1 MSELKRVF
9 AYCSRYPWYAVGTF
23 SCAILSTLSL
33 LLVPY
38 VTGQIFE
45 LIAEQQLS
53 GWLGAVLPRWGVESS
68 GSVLLL
74 LGMLAAGAF
83 LGRDLLNAARIYF
96 NNMFEQRVI
105 FDIRSDL
112 YEHIQKLPLAWFD
125 DKASGDIMTRVSED
139 VTNMERVLIDG
150 IEQGSVAVLQI
161 AGILVFLAWTN
172 LELTLWTLIPIPL
185 MLAGAY
191 WYTATAHKRYRLVR
205 RATSDLNAL
214 LMDNLQGIAQI
225 KSFVRENAEWQHFR
239 EKSQNVCSA
248 SLQVMK
254 SWALYNP
261 SMTFFASLGTVFVLY
276 FGGQQVLET
285 TAAGAA
291 TGQGLSSPQLVSFM
305 VAVGF
310 LYEPINRL
318 HQLNQ
323 LFQSGR
329 AASERV
335 FGILDTEA
343 EAEPVTTESLSG
355 SREACTVTF
364 SDVEFTYEKDLVVL
378 KGIQLEAQPGQTVAL
393 VGPTGAGKSTLV
405 GLIPRFYDKYTGT
418 ISIDGMDNRKLSLQ
432 ELRSLI
438 GVVSQEAF
446 LFNDTLRRNLL
457 FGKPDATDEECWEV
471 LEAANAREFVESLP
485 DQLDTVVGE
494 RGIKLSVGEK
504 QRVSIAR
511 ALLKNP
517 PILILDEAT
526 ASVDT
531 ATEKLIQQALDHL
544 LKNRTS
550 FVIAHRLSTIVDA
563 DQILV
568 LKQGEIIERGTH
580 HQLLEQGGLYAGLCQ
595 AQSTGTI
602 EATWD
607 SLHGTELT
615 EKA

>member
-1 MSELKRVF
+1 MVYGYMSELKRVF
-9 AYCSRYPWYAVGTF
+9 AYCARYKLYAWGTF
-23 SCAILSTLSL
+23 GCAILSTLSL
-33 LLVPY
+33 LAVPY
-38 VTGQIFE
+38 ITKLIFD
-45 LIAEQQLS
+45 LITEGQLS
-53 GWLGAVLPRWGVESS
+53 GWVNTVLVEQGIESTATTLTVLGL
-68 GSVLLL
+68 
-74 LGMLAAGAF
+74 LAAGAF

-96 NNMFEQRVI
+96 NNLFEQRVI

-150 IEQGSVAVLQI
+150 IEQGSVALLQI
-161 AGILVFLAWTN
+161 FGILGYMAFVNWQ
-172 LELTLWTLIPIPL
+172 LTLWTLIPIPL
-185 MLAGAY
+185 MLIGAY

-225 KSFVRENAEWQHFR
+225 KSFVREDSEWEHFR
-239 EKSQNVCSA
+239 EKSLKVCTA
-248 SLQVMK
+248 SLKVMK
-254 SWALYNP
+254 SWAMYNP
-261 SMTFFASLGTVFVLY
+261 SMTFFSSLGTVLVLY
-276 FGGQQVLET
+276 FGGQQVL
-285 TAAGAA
+285 A
-291 TGQGLSSPQLVSFM
+291 TIALDASDPAKLSSAELVSFM

-335 FGILDTEA
+335 FGILDTEP
-343 EAEPVTTESLSG
+343 EIEPAATETLAVT
-355 SREACTVTF
+355 REACAVSF
-364 SDVEFTYEKDLVVL
+364 SDVHFTYEKDLTVL
-378 KGIQLEAQPGQTVAL
+378 KHINLEAQPGQTIAL

-405 GLIPRFYDKYTGT
+405 GLLPRFYSKYEGT
-418 ISIDGMDNRKLSLQ
+418 ITIDGVDNRKLTLK
-432 ELRSLI
+432 ELRSHI

-446 LFNDTLRRNLL
+446 LFNDTLRRNIL
-457 FGKPDATDEECWEV
+457 FGKPDASDADCWQV
-471 LEAANAREFVESLP
+471 LEAANAREFVEALP

-531 ATEKLIQQALDHL
+531 ATEKLIQEALDRL

-568 LKQGEIIERGTH
+568 LKHGEIIERGTH
-580 HQLLEQGGLYAGLCQ
+580 PELLSAGGLYAKLCQ

-602 EATWD
+602 ESTWD
-607 SLHGTELT
+607 RLT
-615 EKA
+615 GSD

>member
-1 MSELKRVF
+1 MHELRRVF
-9 AYCSRYPWYAVGTF
+9 AYCSRYPWYAAGTF
-23 SCAILSTLSL
+23 GCAILSTLSL

-38 VTGQIFE
+38 VTGEIFS
-45 LIAEQQLS
+45 LITDGQLHS
-53 GWLGAVLPRWGVESS
+53 QLGEWLRAKAIVEPSE
-68 GSVLLL
+68 VLLV
-74 LGMLAAGAF
+74 LGVLAGAAF
-83 LGRDLLNAARIYF
+83 LGRDALNAARIYY
-96 NNMFEQRVI
+96 NNLFEQKVI

-112 YEHIQKLPLAWFD
+112 YEHIQRLPLALFD

-150 IEQGSVAVLQI
+150 IEQGSVALLQI
-161 AGILVFLAWTN
+161 FGILGFMAIVNWQ
-172 LELTLWTLIPIPL
+172 LTLWTLIPIPL
-185 MLAGAY
+185 MLIGAY
-191 WYTATAHKRYRLVR
+191 WYTSTAHKRYRLIR

-225 KSFVRENAEWQHFR
+225 KSFVREQSEWSHFR
-239 EKSQNVCSA
+239 QKSEKVCTST
-248 SLQVMK
+248 LEVMRA
-254 SWALYNP
+254 WALYHP
-261 SMTFFASLGTVFVLY
+261 SMNFFSSLGTVLVLF
-276 FGGQQVLET
+276 FGGR
-285 TAAGAA
+285 AALDPEQA
-291 TGQGLSSPQLVSFM
+291 LSSAELVSFM

-318 HQLNQ
+318 HSLNQ

-335 FGILDTEA
+335 FGILDTDAETEA
-343 EAEPVTTESLSG
+343 ESTASLPPSLS
-355 SREACTVTF
+355 ACAVEYD
-364 SDVEFTYEKDLVVL
+364 SVEFKYENDLVVL
-378 KGIQLEAQPGQTVAL
+378 EDLHLHARPGETIAL

-405 GLIPRFYDKYTGT
+405 GLLPRFYAQYQGT
-418 ISIDGMDNRKLSLQ
+418 IRIDGIDTRDLSLQ
-432 ELRSLI
+432 DLRSHI

-457 FGKPDATDEECWEV
+457 FGKPEASDTECWQV
-471 LEAANAREFVESLP
+471 LEAANAREFVEALP

-568 LKQGEIIERGTH
+568 LKEGKIIERGAH
-580 HQLLEQGGLYAGLCQ
+580 LELIQQEGLYAGLCQ

-607 SLHGTELT
+607 AVHAGPIS
-615 EKA
+615 EKR

>member
-9 AYCSRYPWYAVGTF
+9 AYCARYRGYAIGTF
-23 SCAILSTLSL
+23 SCAVLSTLSL

-38 VTGQIFE
+38 ITKLIFE
-45 LIAEQQLS
+45 LIAGEEIS
-53 GWLGAVLPRWGVESS
+53 GFVGSCIRRWEMSDPNHS
-68 GSVLLL
+68 LIF
-74 LGMLAAGAF
+74 LGMLAAAAF
-83 LGRDLLNAARIYF
+83 LARDLLNAARIYF

-105 FDIRSDL
+105 YDIRSDL
-112 YEHIQKLPLAWFD
+112 YEHIQKLPLTWFD

-150 IEQGSVAVLQI
+150 IEQGSVALLQI
-161 AGILVFLAWTN
+161 FGILGYMALVNWQ
-172 LELTLWTLIPIPL
+172 LTLWTLIPIPL
-185 MLAGAY
+185 MVAGAY
-191 WYTATAHKRYRLVR
+191 WYTSTAHKRYRLVR
-205 RATSDLNAL
+205 IATSDLNAL

-225 KSFVRENAEWQHFR
+225 KSFVQESAELKNFR
-239 EKSQNVCSA
+239 QKSGKVMSS
-248 SLQVMK
+248 SLKVMK
-254 SWALYNP
+254 AWAFYNP
-261 SMTFFASLGTVFVLY
+261 SMTFFASLGTVLVLF
-276 FGGQQVLET
+276 FGGQMVLNPAPSQPE
-285 TAAGAA
+285 AGLGYAE
-291 TGQGLSSPQLVSFM
+291 LVSFM

-318 HQLNQ
+318 HSLNQ

-335 FGILDTEA
+335 FGILDTDPEW
-343 EAEPVTTESLSG
+343 EPASYESLKTSG
-355 SREACTVTF
+355 QACSVQF
-364 SDVEFTYEKDLVVL
+364 SGVGFQYEDAQPVL
-378 KGIQLEAQPGQTVAL
+378 KDINLVAEPGQTIAL

-405 GLIPRFYDKYTGT
+405 GLIPRFYNRFTGKIT
-418 ISIDGMDNRKLSLQ
+418 IDGVDNRNLALSD
-432 ELRSLI
+432 LRQKI

-446 LFNDTLRRNLL
+446 LFNDTLRRNLV
-457 FGKPDATDEECWEV
+457 FGKPDATDDDCWQV
-471 LEAANAREFVESLP
+471 LAAANAKDFVRALP
-485 DQLDTVVGE
+485 RQLDTVVGE

-504 QRVSIAR
+504 QRISIAR

-531 ATEKLIQQALDHL
+531 ATEKLIQQALDYL
-544 LKNRTS
+544 LKDRTS

-568 LKQGEIIERGTH
+568 LNQGEIIERGTH
-580 HQLLEQGGLYAGLCQ
+580 RELLESGGLYAGLCQ

-607 SLHGTELT
+607 SIHASEPS
-615 EKA
+615 

>member
-9 AYCSRYPWYAVGTF
+9 AYCARYKWYAGGTF
-23 SCAILSTLSL
+23 TCAVLSTLSL

-38 VTGQIFE
+38 LTKLIFE
-45 LIAEQQLS
+45 LIAGDEIS
-53 GWLGAVLPRWGVESS
+53 GLVGTLIRSREITEPNM
-68 GSVLLL
+68 VLLL
-74 LGMLAAGAF
+74 LGLLAAGAF

-112 YEHIQKLPLAWFD
+112 YEHIQRLPLSWFD

-150 IEQGSVAVLQI
+150 IEQGSVALLQI
-161 AGILVFLAWTN
+161 CGILGYMAFVNWQ
-172 LELTLWTLIPIPL
+172 LTLWTLIPIPL
-185 MLAGAY
+185 MLVGAL
-191 WYTATAHKRYRLVR
+191 WYTTTAHKRYRLVR
-205 RATSDLNAL
+205 IATSNLNAL
-214 LMDNLQGIAQI
+214 LMDNLQGVAQI
-225 KSFVRENAEWQHFR
+225 KSFVRESSELQHFR
-239 EKSQNVCSA
+239 EKSS
-248 SLQVMK
+248 QVMSSSLRVMK
-254 SWALYNP
+254 AWAIYSP
-261 SMTFFASLGTVFVLY
+261 SMTFFASLGTVLVLF
-276 FGGQQVLET
+276 FGGQMVLNPNPVQPES
-285 TAAGAA
+285 
-291 TGQGLSSPQLVSFM
+291 GLQYAELVSFM

-310 LYEPINRL
+310 LYEPISRL

-335 FGILDTEA
+335 FGILDTQPEGD
-343 EAEPVTTESLSG
+343 PVPSESLAPAAQ
-355 SREACTVTF
+355 ACAVEF
-364 SDVEFTYEKDLVVL
+364 SDVQFTYDKDLLVL
-378 KGIQLEAQPGQTVAL
+378 NHIQLDAKPGQTIAL

-405 GLIPRFYDKYTGT
+405 GLIPRFYGKYEGT
-418 ISIDGMDNRKLSLQ
+418 ITIDGIDNRKLSLR

-457 FGKPDATDEECWEV
+457 FGKPDAADNECWEV
-471 LEAANAREFVESLP
+471 LEAAHAREFVEALP

-568 LKQGEIIERGTH
+568 LRQGEIIERGTH
-580 HQLLEQGGLYAGLCQ
+580 QQLLEQDGLYAGLCQ

-602 EATWD
+602 EAIWD
-607 SLHGTELT
+607 SVHAGELA